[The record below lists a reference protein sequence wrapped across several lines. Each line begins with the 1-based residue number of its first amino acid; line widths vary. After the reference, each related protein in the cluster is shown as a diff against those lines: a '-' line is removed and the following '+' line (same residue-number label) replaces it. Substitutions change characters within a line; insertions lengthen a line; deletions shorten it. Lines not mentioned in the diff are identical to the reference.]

1 LGPAESRDLVRHI
14 GDMKGE
20 MNAII
25 LAHNYQRD
33 EVQDVADFVGD
44 SLELSR
50 KAANTDAD
58 VIIFCGVRFM
68 AETAAIVN
76 PKKTVLLPDISAGCP
91 LADMIDEH
99 KLGEWK
105 RDYPK
110 AKVVCYINSS
120 AAVKAMSDVCCTSA
134 NAVEIVRQLGDEDI
148 LFIPD
153 ENLGH
158 FVSSKSG
165 RRMILYPGFCPTHMR
180 LNAEMM
186 LVAKESYPGAS
197 VMVHP
202 ECTSSVIGLA
212 DVALST
218 SQMLRYAKESGA
230 RSFIVGTEA
239 GLIHRLS
246 LENPTKSFYLASPL
260 LICPNMKRI
269 TLAKVAECMEGWKNV
284 IEVPVD
290 VRAGAAK
297 ALEKM
302 LSVN

>member
-1 LGPAESRDLVRHI
+1 LEPAESRDLVRRI
-14 GDMKGE
+14 VDMKKE

-33 EVQDVADFVGD
+33 DVQDVADFVGD

-50 KAANTDAD
+50 KAASTNSD

-76 PKKTVLLPDISAGCP
+76 PQKTVLLPDISAGCP
-91 LADMIDEH
+91 LADMIDEK
-99 KLGEWK
+99 KLDEWK
-105 RDYPK
+105 SAHPK
-110 AKVVCYINSS
+110 AKVVCYVNSS

-134 NAVEIVRQLGDEDI
+134 NATKIVQQLKGDEI

-153 ENLGH
+153 ENLGR
-158 FVSSKSG
+158 FISSKTG
-165 RRMILYPGFCPTHMR
+165 KRLILYPGFCPTHLR
-180 LNAEMM
+180 LIPEMI
-186 LVAKESYPGAS
+186 LTAKEAYPGAG

-202 ECTSSVIGLA
+202 ECTSGVVELA

-218 SQMLRYAKESGA
+218 SQMLRYAKESKERA
-230 RSFIVGTEA
+230 FIVGTEA
-239 GLIHRLS
+239 GIIHRLS
-246 LENPTKSFYLASPL
+246 LESPSKSFYLASPL

-269 TLAKVAECMEGWKNV
+269 TLAKVAECMEKRRYV
-284 IEVPVD
+284 IEVPEEIRVP
-290 VRAGAAK
+290 AAR

>member
-1 LGPAESRDLVRHI
+1 MEPTESRDLVRRI
-14 GDMKGE
+14 VDMKKE

-33 EVQDVADFVGD
+33 DVQDVADFVGD

-50 KAANTDAD
+50 KAASTNSD
-58 VIIFCGVRFM
+58 VIVFCGVRFM

-76 PKKTVLLPDISAGCP
+76 PQKTVLLPDISAGCP
-91 LADMIDEH
+91 LADMIDEK
-99 KLGEWK
+99 KLDEWK
-105 RDYPK
+105 SAHPK
-110 AKVVCYINSS
+110 AKVVCYVNSS

-134 NAVEIVRQLGDEDI
+134 NATKIVQQLKGDEI

-153 ENLGH
+153 ENLGR
-158 FVSSKSG
+158 FISSKTG
-165 RRMILYPGFCPTHMR
+165 KRLILYPGFCPTHLR
-180 LNAEMM
+180 LIPEMI
-186 LVAKESYPGAS
+186 LAAKKAYPGAG

-202 ECTSSVIGLA
+202 ECTSGVVELA

-218 SQMLRYAKESGA
+218 SQMLRYAKESDERA
-230 RSFIVGTEA
+230 FIVGTEA
-239 GLIHRLS
+239 GIIHRLS
-246 LENPTKSFYLASPL
+246 IESPSKSFYLASPL

-269 TLAKVAECMEGWKNV
+269 TLAKVAECMEKRRYV
-284 IEVPVD
+284 IEVPEEIRVS
-290 VRAGAAK
+290 AAR